1 MEAPEINSSSFR
13 DASGFVFSRNGQVYR
28 QVNNAYQAQ
37 YDHLMKSGLYDALV
51 KNHLLVI
58 HEEVG
63 IEEAAGDNAYRI
75 IRPQQIP
82 YVSYAYEWSFSQLKD
97 AALCTLDIQRQ
108 ALKFGMVL
116 KDSSAYNIQFL
127 EGRPIF
133 IDTLSF
139 DFYEE
144 GKPWVA
150 YKQFCQHFIA
160 PLALMSKCDFRLSQ
174 LSRVHIDGIPIDL
187 ASELLPWTTWFR
199 YSLLTHIHL
208 HSSSQKRYA
217 NLSGEAKKV
226 QARHIS
232 KLGFEA
238 LMESIGSCVRSLKW
252 ALTDTEWGDY
262 YTGTNYQDQAMAHK
276 EALVAEYLQGLNDK
290 TSVLHDLGAN
300 DGHFS
305 RIAEKQGY
313 MVIAQDIDPVAV
325 EKNYLATKQD
335 TGSTILPL
343 LQDLTNPSGW
353 IGWATEERGSFMARC
368 QNQTVM
374 ALALVHHL
382 AISNNVPLEKLSR
395 FFATLARYLVVEFIP
410 KEDSQVRRLL
420 ATRADI
426 FPDYHVKGFERAFA
440 EQFRIL
446 RKESI
451 RNSSRVLYL
460 LEKNI

>member
-1 MEAPEINSSSFR
+1 M
-13 DASGFVFSRNGQVYR
+13 
-28 QVNNAYQAQ
+28 
-37 YDHLMKSGLYDALV
+37 MKSGLYDALV

-63 IEEAAGDNAYRI
+63 IEYAAGDNAYRV

-82 YVSYAYEWSFSQLKD
+82 YVSYPYEWSYSQLKD

-127 EGRPIF
+127 EGWPIF

-187 ASELLPWTTWFR
+187 ASQLLPWTTRFR

-208 HSSSQKRYA
+208 HASSQKRYA
-217 NLSGEAKKV
+217 NLSGKAKKV
-226 QARHIS
+226 QARYIS

-252 ALTDTEWGDY
+252 AFTDTEWGDY

-276 EALVAEYLQGLNDK
+276 EALVAEYLQGLNEK
-290 TSVLHDLGAN
+290 KSVLHDLGAN
-300 DGHFS
+300 DGRFS

-313 MVIAQDIDPVAV
+313 TVIAQDIDPVAV

-335 TGSTILPL
+335 AGTAILPL
-343 LQDLTNPSGW
+343 FQDLTNPSGW
-353 IGWATEERGSFMARC
+353 IGWATEERESYMARC

-382 AISNNVPLEKLSR
+382 AISNNVPLGKLSE
-395 FFATLARYLVVEFIP
+395 FFAALARYLIVEFIP
-410 KEDSQVRRLL
+410 KEDSQVQRLL

-426 FPDYHVKGFERAFA
+426 FPDYHVRGFEKAFA

-451 RNSSRVLYL
+451 MNSSRVLYL
-460 LEKNI
+460 LEKTV

>member
-1 MEAPEINSSSFR
+1 LEVTEINPSSFR
-13 DASGFVFSRNGQVYR
+13 DISGFVFSRNGQVYR
-28 QVNNAYQAQ
+28 QVNKTYQAQ

-51 KNHLLVI
+51 KNQLLVI
-58 HEEVG
+58 HEELE
-63 IEEAAGDNAYRI
+63 IEDAAGDNAYRV

-174 LSRVHIDGIPIDL
+174 LLRVHIDGIPIDL
-187 ASELLPWTTWFR
+187 ASELLPWTTRFS

-208 HSSSQKRYA
+208 HASSQKRYA
-217 NLSGEAKKV
+217 NLWGEAKKV

-238 LMESIGSCVRSLKW
+238 LMDSISSCVRSLEW
-252 ALTDTEWGDY
+252 NLTETEWGDY

-276 EALVAEYLQGLNDK
+276 EALVAEYLEGLNEK

-300 DGHFS
+300 NGHFS

-313 MVIAQDIDPVAV
+313 TVIAHDIDPVAV

-335 TGSTILPL
+335 AVSAILPL

-353 IGWATEERGSFMARC
+353 IGWATEERESFMARC
-368 QNQTVM
+368 QNQTIM

-382 AISNNVPLEKLSR
+382 AISNNVPLEKLSN
-395 FFATLARYLVVEFIP
+395 FFAALARYLIVEFIP
-410 KEDSQVRRLL
+410 KEDSQVQRLL
-420 ATRADI
+420 ATRSDI
-426 FPDYHVKGFERAFA
+426 FPDYHMKGFEKAFA
-440 EQFRIL
+440 GQFRIL
-446 RKESI
+446 RKETI
-451 RNSSRVLYL
+451 IDSSRVLYL
-460 LEKNI
+460 LEKSE

>member
-1 MEAPEINSSSFR
+1 VEAPEINSSSFR
-13 DASGFVFSRNGQVYR
+13 DASGFVFSRNGQIYR

-37 YDHLMKSGLYDALV
+37 YDYLMKSGLYDALV

-63 IEEAAGDNAYRI
+63 IEDAAGDNAYRV

-208 HSSSQKRYA
+208 HASSQKRYA

-276 EALVAEYLQGLNDK
+276 EALVAEYLQGLNEK

-343 LQDLTNPSGW
+343 FQDLTNPSGW
-353 IGWATEERGSFMARC
+353 IGWATEERESFVARC

-395 FFATLARYLVVEFIP
+395 FFATLARYLIVEFIP

-426 FPDYHVKGFERAFA
+426 FPDYHVKGFEKAFA

-460 LEKNI
+460 LEKTI